1 MKSSKSIKSA
11 GKATPEDAQI
21 VLQLYDLRR
30 ESEMRKA
37 RNYFTRD
44 FNPRSAEDVM
54 AVFANFGG
62 QENSWM
68 RQLIGYWEMAASLV
82 LEGALN
88 PELFHGSN
96 GEMYFVYA
104 KLAPYIKQI
113 RQTMDAPEF
122 LRQVEAVIQS
132 TAAGRERSTMM
143 QKRLARF
150 AEMKAAAGKK

>member
-1 MKSSKSIKSA
+1 MKSTKSIKSGA
-11 GKATPEDAQI
+11 KATPEDARI
-21 VLQLYDLRR
+21 VLKLYDLRR

-37 RNYFTRD
+37 RNYFVRD
-44 FNPRSAEDVM
+44 FNPRSAEDAM
-54 AVFANFGG
+54 AVFANFGS
-62 QENSWM
+62 QENAWM

-82 LEGALN
+82 LGGALN

-104 KLAPYIKQI
+104 KLAPFIKQI

-122 LRQVEAVIQS
+122 LSQVEAVIQS
-132 TAAGRERSTMM
+132 SAAGRERAATM
-143 QKRLARF
+143 QKRMARF